1 MWPVVLVTQIRHPY
15 LLVEEVSLLLLLLLS
30 LLLHLLFLSFFFFL
44 LLFTILFLL
53 FLFLKVQSIGS
64 IKIGPIRFP
73 DKIIH
78 SLKPYLKL
86 LLLVDKIFDK
96 KCSLRFLNLIDLKP
110 IDSHFFEG
118 IKIDNPRIVSF
129 PMLVIFEFLL
139 PNPEG
144 VDVLERMSLLLN
156 LSDPF
161 LLLSLDQFPQPFLL
175 FLVPRH
181 KRNIL
186 KSQNKYKAAP
196 PFITYIFNHLLIS
209 Y

>member
-1 MWPVVLVTQIRHPY
+1 
-15 LLVEEVSLLLLLLLS
+15 
-30 LLLHLLFLSFFFFL
+30 
-44 LLFTILFLL
+44 
-53 FLFLKVQSIGS
+53 
-64 IKIGPIRFP
+64 
-73 DKIIH
+73 
-78 SLKPYLKL
+78 
-86 LLLVDKIFDK
+86 
-96 KCSLRFLNLIDLKP
+96 
-110 IDSHFFEG
+110 
-118 IKIDNPRIVSF
+118 
-129 PMLVIFEFLL
+129 MLVIFEFLL